1 MQPECAKIRA
11 PITGP
16 AGAVA
21 LGSTFYCS
29 VLVASGLRAPPVI
42 QKRSPLLSKRAPCT
56 VPGMCSVYFLIIL
69 REKGNSIFIY

>member
-21 LGSTFYCS
+21 LGSTFYSS
-29 VLVASGLRAPPVI
+29 VLVVPGLRTPPVI
-42 QKRSPLLSKRAPCT
+42 QKEARSFRSGLLVLYLGCAQ
-56 VPGMCSVYFLIIL
+56 
-69 REKGNSIFIY
+69 SIFL